1 VPAPDLRFYA
11 NLPVDRHIAF
21 ICSSGNRSILAASL
35 LEMRGFSQITNVT
48 GGMTAWQAAGYP
60 AIK

>member
-1 VPAPDLRFYA
+1 L
-11 NLPVDRHIAF
+11 NRHIVV